1 MIIHFWTSPAVEM
14 MYTSSP
20 QSTGEGASLF
30 SRKFLILH
38 VLFPESEADGK
49 IDSP

>member
-14 MYTSSP
+14 MYSSSL
-20 QSTGEGASLF
+20 QLVGEELSSSL
-30 SRKFLILH
+30 RKSLILF

-49 IDSP
+49 IDS